1 MLLPGSLPAQEA
13 SEGQSWF
20 VEVGAAPV
28 ATTRWLRYRTSDVA
42 TRFERS
48 EQATLSWMAHALVGV
63 QLDGH
68 WSVSGGVEWFGYTQH
83 STHLLAMRYTRQNG
97 QTDSEG
103 RLLNT
108 YHTDLPTSFGD
119 ASVEL
124 RLASESKPAPDLDEG
139 RLFPVQFSATLQ
151 MQQWALPLMV
161 QYRSD
166 GDGLRWVA
174 RAGLLANG
182 ILEKSLRIEAVRVM
196 HPRIE
201 ARSVR
206 LVNDGFQRR
215 LADFS
220 LDAAAGVGVQWE
232 VGPGLSLQ
240 VLPSVRTNLTRLTDS
255 PRLRTHLFAWSLQ
268 LGAVW
273 HPRQ

>member
-1 MLLPGSLPAQEA
+1 VLACGD
-13 SEGQSWF
+13 
-20 VEVGAAPV
+20 EVTAK
-28 ATTRWLRYRTSDVA
+28 
-42 TRFERS
+42 
-48 EQATLSWMAHALVGV
+48 
-63 QLDGH
+63 
-68 WSVSGGVEWFGYTQH
+68 
-83 STHLLAMRYTRQNG
+83 
-97 QTDSEG
+97 
-103 RLLNT
+103 
-108 YHTDLPTSFGD
+108 
-119 ASVEL
+119 
-124 RLASESKPAPDLDEG
+124 KPAPDLDEG